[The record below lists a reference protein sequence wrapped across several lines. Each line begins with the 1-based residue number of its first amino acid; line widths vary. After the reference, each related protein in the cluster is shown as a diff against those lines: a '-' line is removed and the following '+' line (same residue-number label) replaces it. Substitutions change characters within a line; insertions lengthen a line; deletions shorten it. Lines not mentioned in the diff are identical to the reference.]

1 MLKNLIMVGGSAMIM
16 KEIADRVRQARIDR
30 EKTLRLK
37 KARILALG
45 VTIGSTV
52 GLLAGVLFAP
62 KAGKETRE
70 DLIRRGCEAWGKIQE
85 NASHTGHG
93 LTSAVEKKRSRVRTA
108 AEKNVDAADA
118 AFKEPPK
125 ED

>member
-1 MLKNLIMVGGSAMIM
+1 MIM
-16 KEIADRVRQARIDR
+16 KEIADRLRQAKTDR
-30 EKTLRLK
+30 EKTLRRK
-37 KARILALG
+37 KAWSVALG

-85 NASHTGHG
+85 NASHTGHL
-93 LTSAVEKKRSRVRTA
+93 LTSAVEKKSSRMRTA
-108 AEKNVDAADA
+108 AEKNVDAAEA

-125 ED
+125 EDEGTDKKN